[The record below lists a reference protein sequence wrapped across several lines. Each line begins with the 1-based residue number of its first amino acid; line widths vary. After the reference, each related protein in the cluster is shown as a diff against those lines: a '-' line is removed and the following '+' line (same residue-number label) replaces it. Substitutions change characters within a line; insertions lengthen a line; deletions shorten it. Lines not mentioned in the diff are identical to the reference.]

1 MHKIAESAKCAA
13 TKEAIVAQKNPSK
26 NTAKTAPAKNLKE
39 KRLEKK
45 AKSAAKD
52 KKGE

>member
-1 MHKIAESAKCAA
+1 VCLKE
-13 TKEAIVAQKNPSK
+13 EAIVAQKNPSK

-52 KKGE
+52 KKSE